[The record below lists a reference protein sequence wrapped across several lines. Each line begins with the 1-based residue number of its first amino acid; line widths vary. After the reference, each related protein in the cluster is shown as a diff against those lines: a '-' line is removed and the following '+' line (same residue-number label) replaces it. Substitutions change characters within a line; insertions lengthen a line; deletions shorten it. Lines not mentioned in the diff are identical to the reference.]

1 MSLWTKEKQE
11 VLDAAREM
19 LAKNLVIGTSGNI
32 SYRLPS
38 DDGRLLIAITPSS
51 ISYESMLPDDIQVV
65 NAKGET
71 VEGSLTPST
80 ETRLHIAIYQS
91 RKDIKAVMHTH
102 SIFASAISVTGESI
116 PPVMEDQV
124 AMLGGEIKTAR
135 HALSGTQE
143 QIDSVLKA
151 LENRNAV
158 LLPNHGAVGI
168 GRTLPDTLTACQLIE
183 KTAKIFLLARLAGK
197 VVPIPAEIL
206 KAMQAVFIKNNG

>member
-1 MSLWTKEKQE
+1 MNQWTKEKQE
-11 VLDAAREM
+11 VLEAAREM
-19 LAKNLVIGTSGNI
+19 LAKGLVIGTSGNV
-32 SYRLPS
+32 SCRLPS
-38 DDGRLLIAITPSS
+38 NDGRLLIAITPSS
-51 ISYESMLPDDIQVV
+51 VGYESMPTDAIQVV
-65 NAKGET
+65 NSQGET
-71 VEGSLTPST
+71 VEGNLIPST

-91 RKDIKAVMHTH
+91 RKDINAVMHTH

-124 AMLGGEIKTAR
+124 ATLGGEIKLAQ

-168 GRTLPDTLTACQLIE
+168 GRNMPDTVTACHLIE
-183 KTAKIFLLARLAGK
+183 KTAKIFLLARLAGE
-197 VVPIPAEIL
+197 VIPLPPEIL
-206 KAMQAVFIKNNG
+206 QAMQATFKKNNG

>member
-1 MSLWTKEKQE
+1 MSQWTKEKQE
-11 VLDAAREM
+11 VLDAAGEM
-19 LAKNLVIGTSGNI
+19 LVKNLVIGSSGNV
-32 SYRLPS
+32 SCRLPS
-38 DDGRLLIAITPSS
+38 GDRRLLIAITPSS

-65 NAKGET
+65 NAWGET
-71 VEGSLTPST
+71 VEGNLTPST

-102 SIFASAISVTGESI
+102 SVFASAVSVTGESI

-124 AMLGGEIKTAR
+124 AVLGGEIKLAR
-135 HALSGTQE
+135 HAFSGTQE
-143 QIDSVLKA
+143 QIDGVIKA
-151 LENRNAV
+151 LENRNAA

-197 VVPIPAEIL
+197 VVPLPPEIL
-206 KAMQAVFIKNNG
+206 QAMQAVFRKNNG